1 LTQIWNFFQAHQVL
15 CTLAAGYTWS
25 AFISALPAPTAT
37 STALYRFWF
46 SFFNYLAA
54 NIARAQNSKVE
65 SSPNFVDAVNI
76 QNAKTGE
83 AKIVVPITPEETK
96 P

>member
-1 LTQIWNFFQAHQVL
+1 MNAIWNFIVAHQVL

-25 AFISALPAPTAT
+25 AFISALPAPTANS
-37 STALYRFWF
+37 STMYKFWF

-54 NIARAQNSKVE
+54 NIARARDTRVE
-65 SSPNFVDAVNI
+65 GSPNFIDAVNLHLA
-76 QNAKTGE
+76 QQGE
-83 AKIVVPITPEETK
+83 NKVVVNVPEPPK